1 MSDIYELLP
10 GYQKLAQQCSALGVE
25 LEPEPGELVL
35 LNGQPHRI
43 IGEDGGALH
52 IVATPVLP
60 PIDQNSITMVPG
72 WMNNPLCVY
81 MPGVAC
87 LIELVRSLSSM
98 FPTITPGVQTTREV
112 WQVKHPDIEP
122 VVANSL
128 EESLLQAVI
137 QILEGKIAER

>member
-1 MSDIYELLP
+1 MSEIYELLP
-10 GYQKLAQQCSALGVE
+10 GYQKLAQQCSAVGVE
-25 LEPEPGELVL
+25 LEPEPGGLVL
-35 LNGQPHRI
+35 YHGQPHRI
-43 IGEDGGALH
+43 IGEDAGALL

-60 PIDQNSITMVPG
+60 PIDQNTITTVPG
-72 WMNNPLCVY
+72 WMNDPLCVY

-87 LIELVRSLSSM
+87 LIDSVRSISSM
-98 FPTITPGVQTTREV
+98 FPTITPGVKSTREV

-137 QILEGKIAER
+137 QILENKIANP